1 MTDRTQSH
9 PPETP
14 VLRRVREGVIGAGL
28 VLDGPYGARS
38 AVYADWTATGRSIDL
53 VEDWIRAQVL
63 PRYANTHTE
72 SSATGAQTGLLRE
85 DARAEIAAAV
95 GADAGDAVVFCGSGA
110 TAAIH
115 KLVEVLGLRIPSA
128 AEDRWHLEQHVPADE
143 RPLVLLG
150 PYEHH
155 SNELPWRESLADV
168 VTIPEDATG
177 RVDLDRLEDEL
188 RRAGRRPLVVG
199 SFSAASN
206 VTGIL
211 ADTRAVSRLLHR
223 YGALACWDYATAAPY
238 TEIEMHPA
246 DDPLAAKDAVFMSP
260 HKLPGGP
267 GTPGVLVVRA
277 SLLRNRVPAV
287 VGGGTV
293 SYVGASQHDYVAS
306 PHEREE
312 GGTPA
317 IVESVRAGLAFRL
330 KRAIGVDVITA
341 RERHHVE
348 RALQAWA
355 DHPAI
360 EVLGDQVAERLPVIS
375 LLVRHPEGRL
385 LHHEFVV
392 TLLSDLFGVQAR
404 GGCSCAAPYG
414 HRLLGIDDERSQAYR
429 AVVTDGCSGIKPG
442 WVRLSLG
449 YLMSAPELEHVLE
462 AVLLVAEHG
471 HRLLADYA
479 FEPATGRW
487 RHRRS
492 DAAAPVRLT
501 DLTFDADGT
510 PRWPTTAQPPA
521 PGSLVDQRASALDRL
536 LSAPAVPDDGG
547 AAFAHRLGAEVE
559 RLRWF
564 ALPAACLAPLDD
576 RAAAVDAGPTS
587 EPGVEL
593 DLRAVDAFH
602 LHA

>member
-1 MTDRTQSH
+1 M
-9 PPETP
+9 
-14 VLRRVREGVIGAGL
+14 
-28 VLDGPYGARS
+28 
-38 AVYADWTATGRSIDL
+38 
-53 VEDWIRAQVL
+53 
-63 PRYANTHTE
+63 
-72 SSATGAQTGLLRE
+72 
-85 DARAEIAAAV
+85 
-95 GADAGDAVVFCGSGA
+95 
-110 TAAIH
+110 
-115 KLVEVLGLRIPSA
+115 
-128 AEDRWHLEQHVPADE
+128 
-143 RPLVLLG
+143 
-150 PYEHH
+150 
-155 SNELPWRESLADV
+155 
-168 VTIPEDATG
+168 
-177 RVDLDRLEDEL
+177 
-188 RRAGRRPLVVG
+188 
-199 SFSAASN
+199 
-206 VTGIL
+206 
-211 ADTRAVSRLLHR
+211 
-223 YGALACWDYATAAPY
+223 
-238 TEIEMHPA
+238 
-246 DDPLAAKDAVFMSP
+246 
-260 HKLPGGP
+260 
-267 GTPGVLVVRA
+267 
-277 SLLRNRVPAV
+277 
-287 VGGGTV
+287 
-293 SYVGASQHDYVAS
+293 
-306 PHEREE
+306 
-312 GGTPA
+312 
-317 IVESVRAGLAFRL
+317 RAGLAFRL

-521 PGSLVDQRASALDRL
+521 PGSSSTSARPRWTACCRPRPCRTTGARRSRTGWAPRSSGCAGSRCPRPAWRRSTTARPPSTPGPPAS
-536 LSAPAVPDDGG
+536 PA
-547 AAFAHRLGAEVE
+547 
-559 RLRWF
+559 
-564 ALPAACLAPLDD
+564 
-576 RAAAVDAGPTS
+576 S
-587 EPGVEL
+587 SL